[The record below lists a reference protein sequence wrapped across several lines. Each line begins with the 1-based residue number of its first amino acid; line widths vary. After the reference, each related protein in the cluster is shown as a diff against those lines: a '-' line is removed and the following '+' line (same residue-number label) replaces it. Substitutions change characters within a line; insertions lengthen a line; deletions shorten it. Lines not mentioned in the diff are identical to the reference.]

1 MCHLLSV
8 PHMLSMCIE
17 QDNSFTTSGPN
28 AQHTTCFG
36 CISTVSFHVQWPAA
50 RPGDLGM
57 VVMQSPGVG
66 LLQSTRDSSN
76 LPYLPDHA
84 VTPFVSPHHIPPSA
98 RLPIPTAGC
107 SEIPF
112 HSPFQRREE
121 FVPESNQ
128 QSIPFFNKKI
138 YREFNCLHCSVG
150 CTILQLISKGSHSL
164 SYFILI
170 LITH

>member
-17 QDNSFTTSGPN
+17 QDNSFTASGPN

-36 CISTVSFHVQWPAA
+36 CISTVSFHVQWSAA

-66 LLQSTRDSSN
+66 LLQATRDSSN

-84 VTPFVSPHHIPPSA
+84 VALFVSPHHIPRQQGFLFPPLVVQRSHFTVHSNDVKNLFPNLINKA
-98 RLPIPTAGC
+98 
-107 SEIPF
+107 
-112 HSPFQRREE
+112 SPFLIKR
-121 FVPESNQ
+121 FTGS
-128 QSIPFFNKKI
+128 SIACI
-138 YREFNCLHCSVG
+138 A
-150 CTILQLISKGSHSL
+150 Q
-164 SYFILI
+164 
-170 LITH
+170 